1 MAGEPMKKAPGG
13 FEGEIAGFSLADV
26 LQLNMHNRFS
36 GCVHVQYEECEG
48 LVFLR
53 EGEIIHAEQGDK
65 RGEDAFYDIMAWPG
79 GRFALQAN
87 LATTQ
92 RTIQKSAEFLLIEAH
107 RLMDERRAG
116 LRPPSSPA
124 QPRKGAGAKPGAGK
138 PLTATAMLER
148 LRGIPGVAYAVLQAK
163 DGTRLGDKS
172 YEAEVLAGQ
181 VQYLAMM
188 GRQLGAVFGASD
200 VTVAS
205 VEGKERHLLF
215 FATKN
220 HVLSFFLNPDAQ
232 VGAVE
237 AEVRAVLASIR

>member
-36 GCVHVQYEECEG
+36 GCVHVQYEGWEG
-48 LVFLR
+48 LVFMR
-53 EGEIIHAEQGDK
+53 EGEIVHSEMGEK
-65 RGEDAFYDIMAWPG
+65 RGEDAFYDVMALPG
-79 GRFALQAN
+79 GRFSLQAN

-92 RTIQKSAEFLLIEAH
+92 RTIQKSPEFLLIEAH
-107 RLMDERRAG
+107 RLIDERRAG
-116 LRPPSSPA
+116 LRSPSTPA
-124 QPRKGAGAKPGAGK
+124 AKAGGAKK

-148 LRGIPGVAYAVLQAK
+148 LRRIPGVAYAVLQAK
-163 DGTRLGDKS
+163 DGTRLGDRS

-181 VQYLAMM
+181 AQYLAML
-188 GRQLGAVFGASD
+188 GRQLGAVFGTGE

-220 HVLSFFLNPDAQ
+220 HVLSFFVDADAH

-237 AEVRAVLASIR
+237 AEVRAILASIR